1 MTNYKELKKQAKNL
15 TEITRSNIMELR
27 AELGLFENT
36 TLEDCSKIMQEL
48 NPLTK
53 KQRELFE
60 CFNNDW
66 LYCGSSQHRS
76 TNHKSLLALVKKGYL
91 RTRNNDSKFKRIIPL
106 TETEVE

>member
-53 KQRELFE
+53 RQSEVLE
-60 CFNNDW
+60 CFGNDW
-66 LYCGSSQHRS
+66 HFSFHRY
-76 TNHKSLLALVKKGYL
+76 TQRHKILMVLVEKGYL
-91 RTRNNDSKFKRIIPL
+91 KTRSDDEKEFKRIIPL